1 MKGIKEVETFVEEHI
16 INSKKEITVFKLI
29 GLPQSEL
36 KRIKKLE
43 IENLNAYQESIQNF
57 NSALL
62 NYNISTVYF
71 FLNQA
76 KHLGK
81 KVDETSQV
89 NLNGV
94 IVNKA
99 MLDKKLEEDVFR
111 LNQLK
116 KNCHLKF
123 ITSTQNEVLT
133 TPIRQIIENNN
144 INLIK
149 KNEQKNYFS
158 YFISVTLLSEDF
170 QSEIKSFQSVVEI
183 EQCFIKG
190 SQVEKIQKKTL
201 KSTVILASKASFEI
215 QEISQTFAMTVALEI
230 KDMMENLE
238 TIE

>member
-1 MKGIKEVETFVEEHI
+1 ESFVEEDI

-36 KRIKKLE
+36 ARIKNLE
-43 IENLNAYQESIQNF
+43 IENLNAYQESIQNL

-62 NYNISTVYF
+62 SYDIRTVYF
-71 FLNQA
+71 FLKQA
-76 KHLGK
+76 KRLGK
-81 KVDETSQV
+81 KVDESSQA
-89 NLNGV
+89 NLSGG

-99 MLDKKLEEDVFR
+99 ILDKKLEEDVFR

-123 ITSTQNEVLT
+123 IASTENEVLT
-133 TPIRQIIENNN
+133 TAIRQIIENNN
-144 INLIK
+144 INLIAN
-149 KNEQKNYFS
+149 NEKTNYFS

-170 QSEIKSFQSVVEI
+170 QSEIKSFQSIVEI

-201 KSTVILASKASFEI
+201 KSAAILASKASFAI
-215 QEISQTFAMTVALEI
+215 HEISQTFAMTVALEI
-230 KDMMENLE
+230 KDMMDNLE
-238 TIE
+238 TIEW